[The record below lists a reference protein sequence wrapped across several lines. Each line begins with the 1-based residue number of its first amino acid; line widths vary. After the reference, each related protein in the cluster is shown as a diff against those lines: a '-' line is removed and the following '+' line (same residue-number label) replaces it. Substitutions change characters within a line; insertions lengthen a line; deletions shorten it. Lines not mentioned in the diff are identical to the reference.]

1 MGGDRLNNVF
11 KKKKKKKVHPEV
23 EGPNQPAG
31 FLGKGLWMG
40 LISWPSWFFLG
51 LACVGPGAEEAAGC
65 EGCSSPAAIVEV
77 MSAEVKAGSGLK
89 EAGPSPSVTSS
100 LFDSGVNL
108 TALGCSIL
116 GSCCR
121 ESSLEIRH
129 ALYWKIYH

>member
-1 MGGDRLNNVF
+1 MNYIKDNKN
-11 KKKKKKKVHPEV
+11 KHKTTYKEV
-23 EGPNQPAG
+23 SPNQPAG
-31 FLGKGLWMG
+31 FLGKGLWIG

-51 LACVGPGAEEAAGC
+51 LACVGPGADEAAGC

-77 MSAEVKAGSGLK
+77 ISVEVKAGSGLK

-121 ESSLEIRH
+121 ERIVQR
-129 ALYWKIYH
+129 